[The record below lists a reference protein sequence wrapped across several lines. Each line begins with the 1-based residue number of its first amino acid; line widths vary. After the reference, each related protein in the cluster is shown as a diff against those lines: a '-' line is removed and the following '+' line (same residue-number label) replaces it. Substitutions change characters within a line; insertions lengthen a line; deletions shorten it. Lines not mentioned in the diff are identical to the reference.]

1 MKSGRVFWGTLFV
14 IIGVL
19 GILHNFLNI
28 SLSWDVL
35 WKLWPLLLV
44 MLGLTAFLKDS
55 KYKWVIVGG
64 IGLLA
69 GVVLFSSVQK
79 GCRSVENIV
88 DYHDHGDHSVVYDQT
103 LVATYDSS
111 WSEAVFA
118 FEGGAGRFEISD
130 TTSEFVRAD
139 IHSSISEYGLREYTA
154 DGIPHM
160 RLSMGEGSVTWRGS
174 KMKNRVRIALNPEP
188 AWDLNIDAGAA
199 KIDFDLRPYLVR
211 SLNLDAGAASV
222 VIRLGSRA
230 DTCEVDIETG
240 ASSVTLKVPEDVGC
254 ELRTESAL
262 SSKHIEG
269 FEKSPSG
276 VYRTENF
283 ETAKKHMFIDIESGL
298 SSIKVHRYDSATW

>member
-19 GILHNFLNI
+19 GILHNFLHV
-28 SLSWDVL
+28 SFSWDVL

-44 MLGLTAFLKDS
+44 LLGLTAFLKDS
-55 KYKWVIVGG
+55 KYKWILVGG

-69 GVVLFSSVQK
+69 GIVLFSSVQK
-79 GCRSVENIV
+79 GCDSVDRIIE
-88 DYHDHGDHSVVYDQT
+88 YHDDGDHSVVYDQK

-111 WSEAVFA
+111 WSEASFA

-130 TTSEFVRAD
+130 TTSDFVTAD
-139 IHSSISEYGLREYTA
+139 IHSSISEYSLREYTD
-154 DGIPHM
+154 DGMPHL
-160 RLSMGEGSVTWRGS
+160 RLSMGDGSVTWHGS
-174 KMKNRVRIALNPEP
+174 KMKNRVRIALNTEP
-188 AWDLNIDAGAA
+188 TWDLNVDAGAA
-199 KIDFDLRPYLVR
+199 KIDFDLRPYSVR

-222 VIRLGSRA
+222 VIKLGNRA

-269 FEKSPSG
+269 FMKTPSG
-276 VYRTENF
+276 LYRTENF
-283 ETAKKHMFIDIESGL
+283 DTAEKHMFIDVESGL
-298 SSIKVHRYDSATW
+298 SSIKVERYDNSSW